1 MSPGAQVLAVDKGM
15 KKSRAKKVVKN
26 VKRIDKVKNEID
38 SINTQVASE
47 LSKSP
52 TRKAAIDKLNQRK
65 ESRDKK
71 VAEAIAKL
79 NSMKINI
86 NGKLNDISQII
97 GTEVYNAALD
107 IIAVALK
114 ANKSAAQAIDEAVT
128 YIKLHFQEAWDE
140 KGFRNQMFTATGNIG
155 ADPYRSLVNK
165 GLKEIGADLDQI
177 VKEHYSKGNIVK
189 EDLTKSLME
198 KLGIDEADAKAF
210 TDQID
215 QEFQK
220 LATERKAK
228 VIKRILGRKPL
239 DKIQQAS
246 VDRIIESS
254 NVGLLDDKDF
264 RDQYADLMRWPK
276 LTEEQAKE
284 IRRLATVAQE
294 KPMGQLRLDATNKL
308 MGYIANLDS
317 IDWMDVGRAI
327 WYANMLSGPSTQ
339 ALNFFSNAGQV
350 AAEMFITFIQEMV
363 RFIKT
368 GHALSPIELTM
379 GWINSLHRA
388 VLSGLDVLT
397 TGRTPYK
404 GEIGKVAFPSFV
416 EFKTWKGG
424 ALNLANYIKF
434 VPRAL
439 KAADIYSHRQ
449 LQGIRSAQ
457 LAKKMAI
464 NENKESPT
472 IDIRKRASDIVGRTK
487 QQTAQF
493 KQQAI
498 DEGFK
503 EGSRDF
509 KLRVWELQEFNA
521 PQDLQDD
528 VNDFAAHGTFN
539 HKSEHTLGL
548 IIKWIN
554 SLIVDIPAL
563 RAIVP
568 FTTVVGNIANARLD
582 WAPLISQI
590 RVAKGGKGWG
600 KNFVPYKGDERTR
613 VAIKSATGTIVMG
626 TLLSLILGDEDDKD
640 KEPFIEITST
650 GPKELSK
657 QYELMQSGWRPH
669 SARIGNTWFKFQNSP
684 LAIPL
689 EIVGAFSDQSK
700 YFGNKVKG
708 VDAKLELAL
717 LATAQFWTDMS
728 FLQGANDF
736 MSIFNS
742 KDPAGTSARKAFNFF
757 SRFAKSIIV
766 PNAVTQTS
774 QIIQQI
780 YDMPMKDA
788 NTMLDK
794 LVKDMPALRDNL
806 GNIYNSLGEPV
817 TANILERLK
826 PSGIHK
832 AEMKGSPAWELII
845 DNQAWIGKP
854 DRNQEV

>member
-1 MSPGAQVLAVDKGM
+1 
-15 KKSRAKKVVKN
+15 
-26 VKRIDKVKNEID
+26 
-38 SINTQVASE
+38 
-47 LSKSP
+47 
-52 TRKAAIDKLNQRK
+52 
-65 ESRDKK
+65 
-71 VAEAIAKL
+71 
-79 NSMKINI
+79 MKINI
-86 NGKLNDISQII
+86 NGKLNDISQVI
-97 GTEVYNAALD
+97 GAELYNGAIDVIEQA
-107 IIAVALK
+107 IKAGASVANAVDQAVEHIK
-114 ANKSAAQAIDEAVT
+114 ANFNDT
-128 YIKLHFQEAWDE
+128 WDE
-140 KGFRNQMFTATGNIG
+140 KGFRNQIFTAIGNIG
-155 ADPYRSLVNK
+155 TDPYRNLVKK
-165 GLKEIGADLDQI
+165 GLKEMGADLDQI

-198 KLGIDEADAKAF
+198 KLGIDRADAQSF

-220 LATERKAK
+220 IASERKNK
-228 VIKRILGRKPL
+228 IIKRILGRKPL
-239 DKIQQAS
+239 DRIQQAN
-246 VDRIIESS
+246 VDRIIEAS
-254 NVGLLDDKDF
+254 NVGLLDEKDF
-264 RDQYADLMRWPK
+264 RDQYADMMKWPK
-276 LTEEQAKE
+276 LTEEQAGE
-284 IRRLATVAQE
+284 IRRLAAIAQE
-294 KPMGQLRLDATNKL
+294 KPIGRQRLDATKQL
-308 MGYIANLDS
+308 MNYIANLDTV
-317 IDWMDVGRAI
+317 DWLEVGKAI

-339 ALNFFSNAGQV
+339 ALNIYANAGEV
-350 AAEMFITFIQEMV
+350 LAESYVTGMQELVRLIQT
-363 RFIKT
+363 RK
-368 GHALSPIELTM
+368 ALNPIELTL
-379 GWINSLHRA
+379 GWLNSLRNA
-388 VLSGLDVLT
+388 VTSGLDVLI

-404 GEIGKVAFPSFV
+404 GGTLGKIGFPSIT
-416 EFKTWKGG
+416 EFKKWKGG
-424 ALNLANYIKF
+424 ALNPANYIKF
-434 VPRAL
+434 VPRFMQAW
-439 KAADIYSHRQ
+439 DVFSYRQ

-457 LAKKMAI
+457 LAKMMAI
-464 NENKESPT
+464 KENKTSPT
-472 IDIRKRASDIVGRTK
+472 VDIRKRASEIVGKTK
-487 QQTAQF
+487 QQTTQF

-503 EGSRDF
+503 EGGRDF

-600 KNFVPYKGDERTR
+600 KNFVPYKGDERSS

-817 TANILERLK
+817 TSNILERLK
-826 PSGIHK
+826 PSGVNK
-832 AEMKGSPAWELII
+832 DEMKGSKAWNLII